1 MYVVKIIKKH
11 KKIKMTNTNYNQKMS
26 QKDPVIM
33 VLMVQGG
40 SKCSLNN
47 L

>member
-11 KKIKMTNTNYNQKMS
+11 KKIKMTDTNYNKKMY
-26 QKDPVIM
+26 QKDPVP
-33 VLMVQGG
+33 MVQGG